1 MAKGTNPRLP
11 YYKSKLEEEGIKA
24 EYHFLGEENSGWIKN
39 FVQSF
44 IYSFKI
50 ALGNRVD
57 CFYIYGPNALFLPI
71 YIAAKLR
78 GTRIIVEKTE
88 LDSIRPDKKLKDHM
102 VKLAYKFDERIA
114 PKYAKGM
121 VVITEKLREHYKFSA
136 RAIHVCPAFVDP
148 KRFEIDGIVKD
159 ENRISY
165 LGTFGSKD
173 DVSGIVK
180 AFLKAKETLPEI
192 RLHLYGKSPDNQTFN
207 HEGVLMIGSLK
218 FDEIPRVLM
227 ESSLLISN
235 RTESEYSKYGSPTKL
250 VEYMASGVPVIATTG
265 KNQLSFLENNEN
277 YFQIKS
283 GDFLSLA
290 SLIIDRF
297 ANREKFDAVGQ
308 IGRQSVIDNASSKN
322 IVTDWFNFVMRKC

>member
-88 LDSIRPDKKLKDHM
+88 LDSIRPDRGLKDQL
-102 VKLAYKFDERIA
+102 VKLSYKIDELIA
-114 PKYAKGM
+114 PSMADGF
-121 VVITEKLREHYKFSA
+121 VVITPKLEEYYGTKTRN
-136 RAIHVCPAFVDP
+136 IIVCPSFVDP
-148 KRFEIDGIVKD
+148 ERFSGIDVVQDK
-159 ENRISY
+159 NKISY

-173 DVSGIVK
+173 NVDGIIE
-180 AFLKAKETLPEI
+180 AFEIAKKSLPNLE
-192 RLHLYGKSPDNQTFN
+192 LQLLGNGQ
-207 HEGVLMIGSLK
+207 LA
-218 FDEIPRVLM
+218 FDEIPQKLL

-235 RTESEYSKYGSPTKL
+235 RNNSPYALYGSPTKL
-250 VEYMASGVPVIATTG
+250 LEYLASGVPVIATTT
-265 KNQLSFLENNEN
+265 KNQLLFLKDGVN
-277 YFQIKS
+277 YVYTNANDVDQ
-283 GDFLSLA
+283 LA
-290 SLIIDRF
+290 SKIVDRF
-297 ANREKFDAVGQ
+297 KNGDIHDKIGQVGRETVVLEH
-308 IGRQSVIDNASSKN
+308 SIDTILNQWLNFFNKINKN
-322 IVTDWFNFVMRKC
+322 VQ